1 MEETLEKVA
10 VARPAAK
17 RKPAKR
23 KAVKKSPKIEAKV
36 TPEPAEQLSETAEQL
51 PETVVESKPVPR
63 FAEKKKRVPVGLRDP
78 MSVTEQL
85 DPNFNYRF
93 VRNSPGRVQKFEEGG
108 YELVTGDARI
118 GDPNI
123 AKASNMGSAFSIAS
137 GDNDQRVYLM
147 RIPKAYYIE
156 DQAAKAAKVDEI
168 EQQLKQRPKD
178 QGLEGK
184 IELNR

>member
-10 VARPAAK
+10 VVKPAAK
-17 RKPAKR
+17 RKKAKR
-23 KAVKKSPKIEAKV
+23 IVPRRSDPIIKADIQPNSEIKTKQ
-36 TPEPAEQLSETAEQL
+36 EP
-51 PETVVESKPVPR
+51 KPVAR

-78 MSVTEQL
+78 MAVTEEL
-85 DPNFNYRF
+85 DPNFSYRF
-93 VRNSPGRVQKFEEGG
+93 VRNTPGRVQKFEEGG

-123 AKASNMGSAFSIAS
+123 AKASNMGSAFSIAA
-137 GDNDQRVYLM
+137 GDNSDRVYLM
-147 RIPKAYYIE
+147 RIPKSYYDE
-156 DQAAKAAKVDEI
+156 DQAAKTAKVDET

>member
-23 KAVKKSPKIEAKV
+23 RPVKKSPKIEAKTV
-36 TPEPAEQLSETAEQL
+36 SEPTEKLSESTEQS
-51 PETVVESKPVPR
+51 PVQVETKPVAR

-78 MSVTEQL
+78 MSITEEL
-85 DPNFNYRF
+85 DPNFSYRF
-93 VRNSPGRVQKFEEGG
+93 VRNTPGRIQKFEEGG

-137 GDNDQRVYLM
+137 GDNADRVYLM
-147 RIPKAYYIE
+147 RIPKDYYDE
-156 DQAAKAAKVDEI
+156 DQAAKAAKADEI

-178 QGLEGK
+178 QGLEGEIK
-184 IELNR
+184 LNR